1 MLDNKDKKV
10 GAMSPIS
17 RTILWVMLAVVVCA
31 VLWYFRQAAVYIL
44 VSAVLAFIGRPL
56 VRFLCKAHIGRF
68 SMPRWLAATLT
79 LVLLWCVLG
88 GLIAL
93 VVPLI
98 AGKISDLS
106 NLISSSGS
114 SLNVVLEPLQKVQQY
129 ITDTFGLP
137 ATGSTTGSAS
147 ILEDF
152 VQRLLKF
159 LNYDTVTS
167 VLSSII
173 ELGSSLV
180 IALFSI
186 SFISF
191 FFLKEDGLFSKMV
204 AAIFPDKYSDS
215 VYRAIDK
222 ISVLLSRYF
231 TGLLTESLVIAT
243 VITVVLLLFGMSF
256 ENACFIAVVMGML
269 NVIPYAGPAI
279 GLLVSLFVGIVAP
292 IDGCTIS
299 FTLAVIFGVICVVKG
314 VDDFVLQPTIYSSK
328 VSAHP
333 LEIFIVILMA
343 GSVGQIVGLL
353 VAVPIYTVLR
363 VFAKEFL
370 SEVPLVHK
378 LTKEI

>member
-1 MLDNKDKKV
+1 MLENKGNRV
-10 GAMSPIS
+10 GAVSSKS
-17 RTILWVMLAVVVCA
+17 RTILWIVLAVAVAA
-31 VLWYFRQAAVYIL
+31 VLWYFRQTAVYIL
-44 VSAVLAFIGRPL
+44 ISAVLAFVGRPL
-56 VRFLCKAHIGRF
+56 VRFFCKGHIGRF
-68 SMPRWLAATLT
+68 EVPRWLAATIT
-79 LVLLWCVLG
+79 LILLWSVFG

-93 VVPLI
+93 IVPLV

-106 NLISSSGS
+106 NLISDSGS
-114 SLNVVLEPLQKVQQY
+114 SLDVVLEPLQNVQRY
-129 ITDTFGLP
+129 VADTFGLP
-137 ATGSTTGSAS
+137 DSQSAS
-147 ILEDF
+147 LLDDLIR
-152 VQRLLKF
+152 RLLKF

-167 VLSSII
+167 VVSSII

-186 SFISF
+186 SFITF

-204 AAIFPDKYSDS
+204 AAIFPDKYSEN

-231 TGLLTESLVIAT
+231 TGLLTESLIISSVIA
-243 VITVVLLLFGMSF
+243 VVLLLFGMQF
-256 ENACFIAVVMGML
+256 ENACFIAIVMGML

-279 GLLVSLFVGIVAP
+279 GVLVSLFVGIVSP
-292 IDGCTIS
+292 IEGCTIS
-299 FTLAVIFGVICVVKG
+299 YTLAVICGVIGVVKG
-314 VDDFVLQPTIYSSK
+314 ADDFVLQPTIYSSK

-353 VAVPIYTVLR
+353 VAVPTYTILR

-370 SEVPLVHK
+370 SEVPLVNK

>member
-1 MLDNKDKKV
+1 MSDNKDNGV
-10 GAMSPIS
+10 GVVSSVP
-17 RTILWVMLAVVVCA
+17 RTILWVALAVVVGV

-44 VSAVLAFIGRPL
+44 VSAVLAFVGRPL
-56 VRFLCKAHIGRF
+56 VRLLCKAHIGRF
-68 SMPRWLAATLT
+68 YMPRWLAATLT
-79 LVLLWCVLG
+79 LILLWCVCG

-98 AGKISDLS
+98 AGKITDLS
-106 NLISSSGS
+106 NLISTSGS
-114 SLNVVLEPLQKVQQY
+114 SLNVVLEPLQRVQHY

-137 ATGSTTGSAS
+137 ATESVS

-152 VQRLLKF
+152 VKRLLKF

-173 ELGSSLV
+173 ELGSSMV

-204 AAIFPDKYSDS
+204 AAIFPDKYSDN

-231 TGLLTESLVIAT
+231 TGLLTESLIISTVIA
-243 VITVVLLLFGMSF
+243 VVLLLFGMPF
-256 ENACFIAVVMGML
+256 ENACFIAVVMGLL

-353 VAVPIYTVLR
+353 VAVPTYTVLR

>member
-1 MLDNKDKKV
+1 MSDNKDNGV
-10 GAMSPIS
+10 GVVSSVP
-17 RTILWVMLAVVVCA
+17 RTILWVALAVVAGV

-44 VSAVLAFIGRPL
+44 VSAVLAFVGRPL
-56 VRFLCKAHIGRF
+56 VRLLCKAHIGRF
-68 SMPRWLAATLT
+68 YMPRWLAATLT
-79 LVLLWCVLG
+79 LILLWCVCG

-98 AGKISDLS
+98 AGKITDLS
-106 NLISSSGS
+106 NLISTSGS
-114 SLNVVLEPLQKVQQY
+114 SLNVVLEPLQRVQHY

-137 ATGSTTGSAS
+137 ATESVS

-152 VQRLLKF
+152 VKRLLKF

-173 ELGSSLV
+173 ELGSSMV

-204 AAIFPDKYSDS
+204 AAIFPDKYSDN
-215 VYRAIDK
+215 VYRAITK

-231 TGLLTESLVIAT
+231 TGLLTESLIISTVIA
-243 VITVVLLLFGMSF
+243 VVLLLFGMPF
-256 ENACFIAVVMGML
+256 ENACFIAVVMGLL

-353 VAVPIYTVLR
+353 VAVPTYTVLR

>member
-1 MLDNKDKKV
+1 MFDNKDKKV

-17 RTILWVMLAVVVCA
+17 RTILWVMLTVVVCA

-68 SMPRWLAATLT
+68 SMPRWLAAALT

-106 NLISSSGS
+106 NLISSSGT

-129 ITDTFGLP
+129 ITATFGLP

>member
-1 MLDNKDKKV
+1 MFDNKDKKV

-17 RTILWVMLAVVVCA
+17 RTILWVMLTVVVCA

-137 ATGSTTGSAS
+137 ATGSATGSAS

-204 AAIFPDKYSDS
+204 AAIFPDKYSDN

-243 VITVVLLLFGMSF
+243 IITVVLLLFGMSF

>member
-1 MLDNKDKKV
+1 MSDNKENGV
-10 GAMSPIS
+10 GAMSSVP
-17 RTILWVMLAVVVCA
+17 RTILWVALAVVVGV
-31 VLWYFRQAAVYIL
+31 VLWYFRQATVYIL
-44 VSAVLAFIGRPL
+44 VSAVLAFVGRPL
-56 VRFLCKAHIGRF
+56 VRLLSKAHVGRF
-68 SMPRWLAATLT
+68 YMPRWLAASITLM
-79 LVLLWCVLG
+79 LLWCVLG
-88 GLIAL
+88 GLLAL
-93 VVPLI
+93 IVPLL

-114 SLNVVLEPLQKVQQY
+114 SLNVVLEPLQKVQLY
-129 ITDTFGLP
+129 IVDTFGLP
-137 ATGSTTGSAS
+137 ATELEPTS
-147 ILEDF
+147 ILDDF
-152 VQRLLKF
+152 VKRLLKF

-180 IALFSI
+180 VALFSI

-204 AAIFPDKYSDS
+204 AAIFPDRYSEN
-215 VYRAIDK
+215 VYRAIGK

-231 TGLLTESLVIAT
+231 TGLLTESLIISTVIA
-243 VITVVLLLFGMSF
+243 VALLLFGMPF

-279 GLLVSLFVGIVAP
+279 GLLVSLFVGIVSP

-299 FTLAVIFGVICVVKG
+299 FTLAVIVGVICVVKG

-353 VAVPIYTVLR
+353 VAVPTYTVLR